1 MDYKN
6 IITIKFAQAEQ
17 PRFEE
22 KRAKGY
28 VEFGGNNNYPE
39 YLIGLFN
46 ESPKHG
52 AIIKSKTNYIFG
64 QGWDG
69 VEQSL
74 ILREKLGI
82 K

>member
-39 YLIGLFN
+39 YLIGLTFHYVKEMQEVIQIALTN
-46 ESPKHG
+46 EKVKN
-52 AIIKSKTNYIFG
+52 AKII
-64 QGWDG
+64 D
-69 VEQSL
+69 
-74 ILREKLGI
+74 
-82 K
+82 

>member
-46 ESPKHG
+46 EKGMLCRKHSTD
-52 AIIKSKTNYIFG
+52 II
-64 QGWDG
+64 
-69 VEQSL
+69 
-74 ILREKLGI
+74 
-82 K
+82 